1 MRTGLAAFIGL
12 IGLLAFQAP
21 ATAHPHVFVDVDME
35 LDVAENGSLRG
46 IRYDWTFDDMY
57 STFAVQGLPKVN
69 GAPTEAALAKVADSI
84 IEKLDDVD
92 YFTKAAAEGHELQAT
107 GAQQARATFDE
118 GRLRLTFTVTLRA
131 IGGAADRVN
140 VQVFDPQYVVAVS
153 VKDGVRVRGPARC
166 THKLLRAGP
175 LDPNDARQL
184 DDSLRTNQLAANFGS
199 KLATTIALDCRVAK

>member
-1 MRTGLAAFIGL
+1 MRKGLAAFIGS
-12 IGLLAFQAP
+12 IALLATQPSAH
-21 ATAHPHVFVDVDME
+21 AHPHVFVDVDME
-35 LDVAENGSLRG
+35 LEVAEDGGLRG

-57 STFAVQGLPKVN
+57 SAFSMQGLPKAN
-69 GAPTEAALAKVADSI
+69 GAPTEAALAKIAEAI

-92 YFTKAAAEGHELQAT
+92 YFTKAAAQGHELQAT
-107 GAQQARATFDE
+107 GAQQARATFDD

-131 IGGAADRVN
+131 IGGSADRVN

-153 VKDGVRVRGPARC
+153 VKDGVRVRGPSRC
-166 THKLLRAGP
+166 THTLLRAGP

-199 KLATTIALDCRVAK
+199 KLATTIALDCRVAR